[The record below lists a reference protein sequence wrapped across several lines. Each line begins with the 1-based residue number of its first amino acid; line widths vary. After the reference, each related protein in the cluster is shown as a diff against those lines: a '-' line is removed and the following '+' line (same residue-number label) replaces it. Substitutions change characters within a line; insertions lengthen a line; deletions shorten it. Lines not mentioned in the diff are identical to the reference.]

1 MKIDTASKES
11 INVPVKCD
19 FWRWYTHLL

>member
-11 INVPVKCD
+11 INIPVKCD
-19 FWRWYTHLL
+19 FWRW